1 MITVRIPV
9 PGVEASVPRTDD
21 APRGTAGRM
30 LRGLSGALAVGLV
43 VLTLVLAVA
52 LWLSGPVMVSG
63 PGTGPLVGHGAGA
76 LIALLLQRAA
86 DRSRGGRAAAASLAV
101 LSVVGAVLWFWWWR

>member
-1 MITVRIPV
+1 MLRV
-9 PGVEASVPRTDD
+9 
-21 APRGTAGRM
+21 

-52 LWLSGPVMVSG
+52 QWLSGPVTVSG
-63 PGTGPLVGHGAGA
+63 PGTGQLVGHGAGA

-86 DRSRGGRAAAASLAV
+86 DRSRGGRAVAASLAV

>member
-1 MITVRIPV
+1 MTVRISV
-9 PGVEASVPRTDD
+9 PGAEASVQRTED
-21 APRGTAGRM
+21 APPGSV
-30 LRGLSGALAVGLV
+30 LRVLRALSGALAVGLV

-52 LWLSGPVMVSG
+52 LWLSGPVTVWG

-86 DRSRGGRAAAASLAV
+86 DRSRGGRAVAASLAV
-101 LSVVGAVLWFWWWR
+101 LSVVGTVLWFWWWR

>member
-21 APRGTAGRM
+21 APPGPAGRM

-43 VLTLVLAVA
+43 ALTLVLAVA
-52 LWLSGPVMVSG
+52 QWLSGPVTVSG
-63 PGTGPLVGHGAGA
+63 PGTGQLVGHGAGA

-86 DRSRGGRAAAASLAV
+86 DRSRGRRAVAAALAV

>member
-1 MITVRIPV
+1 MLRV
-9 PGVEASVPRTDD
+9 
-21 APRGTAGRM
+21 

-52 LWLSGPVMVSG
+52 QWLSGPVTVTVSG

-86 DRSRGGRAAAASLAV
+86 DRSRGGRAVAASLAV